1 MFGRN
6 RGIHRRRLLQLGA
19 AGLGMSMPGLSPRW
33 TGAQDAT
40 PSFSRDFEGTTLNA
54 LMEDLRETTLIEEM
68 LPEFEELTG
77 IKVQFEKVV
86 YPVMHDKLV
95 SQLASGEGNG
105 TYDFLE
111 VDFYWVYE
119 FARAGWM
126 EDLGPRLADNA
137 GSVSLSNYEDAVL
150 KISSEVDGTTY
161 YVPMYVYPMG
171 LLYRSD
177 LFESDEFKGQYKE
190 ISGSDL
196 VMPTSVEDYVAMITA
211 AQQVDPDNLYGAAMQ
226 GMQGDPIVM
235 EFCNYLYSVGGDF
248 YTEDMSAPAI
258 NNELGVQAVQLYVDA
273 INNGAQPGAANAD
286 LNDTGALWRQGKALT
301 SVSYLFL
308 LSDGETLEDSQVKG
322 KGAVTTMPG
331 GTGLTGSWSW
341 GIPVSSPNP
350 DAAWEFLKWVE
361 SPEIAMKRA
370 LGGGVAAQKAP
381 YDNPDYIA
389 AFPWM
394 AQVKDLI
401 ATGKGLPG
409 VTKQAQLVEIMGRH
423 LSDAVTGGSS
433 PQDAMNAAADELKE
447 LL

>member
-1 MFGRN
+1 MIRTN
-6 RGIHRRRLLQLGA
+6 RGIDRRRLLQLTGA
-19 AGLGMSMPGLSPRW
+19 AGLGLTLPHTLAGKI
-33 TGAQDAT
+33 GAQDIT
-40 PSFSRDFEGTTLNA
+40 YSRDFEGTTLNA

-95 SQLASGEGNG
+95 SQLAAGEGNG

-126 EDLGPRLADNA
+126 EDLGKRIEASD
-137 GSVSLSNYEDAVL
+137 GQVSLDRYDDAVL
-150 KISSEVDGTTY
+150 KIGSEVDGTTY
-161 YVPMYVYPMG
+161 YMPMYVYPMG
-171 LLYRSD
+171 LLYRTD
-177 LFESDEFKGQYKE
+177 LFESEEFKGQYKE
-190 ISGSDL
+190 ITGSDL
-196 VMPTSVEDYVAMITA
+196 TMPTSVDEYVAMITA
-211 AQQVDPDNLYGAAMQ
+211 ANQIDPGNLYGAAMQ

-235 EFCNYLYSVGGDF
+235 EFCNYLYSAGGDF
-248 YTEDMSAPAI
+248 FTEDMSAPAI
-258 NNELGVQAVQLYVDA
+258 NNETGVAAVQLYVDA
-273 INNGAQPGAANAD
+273 ISNGAQPGAANAD
-286 LNDTGALWRQGKALT
+286 LNDTGALWKQGKALT

-308 LSDGETLEDSQVKG
+308 LSDGETLEDSEVKG
-322 KGAVTTMPG
+322 KGSVTTMPG

-341 GIPVSSPNP
+341 GIPQSSPNA

-361 SPEIAMKRA
+361 SPDIAMRRA

-394 AQVKDLI
+394 GEVKDLLS
-401 ATGKGLPG
+401 TGKGLPG

>member
-1 MFGRN
+1 MIRTN
-6 RGIHRRRLLQLGA
+6 RGIDRRRLLQLTGA
-19 AGLGMSMPGLSPRW
+19 AGLGLTLPHSLAGRV
-33 TGAQDAT
+33 GAQDIT
-40 PSFSRDFEGTTLNA
+40 YSRDFEGTTLNA

-95 SQLASGEGNG
+95 SQLAAGQGNG

-126 EDLGPRLADNA
+126 EDLGTRIAASD
-137 GSVSLSNYEDAVL
+137 GQVSLDRYDPAVL
-150 KISSEVDGTTY
+150 KIGSEVDGTTY
-161 YVPMYVYPMG
+161 YMPMYVYPMG
-171 LLYRSD
+171 LLYRTD
-177 LFESDEFKGQYKE
+177 LFESDDFKSKYKE

-196 VMPTSVEDYVAMITA
+196 TMPTSVDEYVAMISA
-211 AQQVDPDNLYGAAMQ
+211 ANQIDPGNLYGAAMQ

-235 EFCNYLYSVGGDF
+235 EFCNYLYSSGGDF
-248 YTEDMSAPAI
+248 FTEDMSAPAI
-258 NNELGVQAVQLYVDA
+258 NNETGVAAVQLYVDA

-286 LNDTGALWRQGKALT
+286 LNDTGALWKQGKALT

-322 KGAVTTMPG
+322 KGSVTTMPG

-341 GIPVSSPNP
+341 GIPQSSPNA
-350 DAAWEFLKWVE
+350 DAAWEYLKWVE
-361 SPEIAMKRA
+361 SPDIAMRRA

-394 AQVKDLI
+394 GEVKDLLS
-401 ATGKGLPG
+401 TGKGLPG

>member
-1 MFGRN
+1 MIRTN
-6 RGIHRRRLLQLGA
+6 RGIDRRRLLQLTGA
-19 AGLGMSMPGLSPRW
+19 ASLGLTLPATRFAP
-33 TGAQDAT
+33 TGAQEEIT
-40 PSFSRDFEGTTLNA
+40 YSREFEGTTLHA

-77 IKVQFEKVV
+77 IKVEFEKVV

-95 SQLASGEGNG
+95 SQLAAGEGNG

-126 EDLGPRLADNA
+126 EDLGPRIEESGGQVTLDR
-137 GSVSLSNYEDAVL
+137 YDPAVL
-150 KISSEVDGTTY
+150 QIGSEVDGNTY
-161 YVPMYVYPMG
+161 YLPMYVYPMG
-171 LLYRSD
+171 LLYRTD
-177 LFESDEFKGQYKE
+177 LFESDEFKAQYKE

-196 VMPTSVEDYVAMITA
+196 VMPTSVEEYVAMISA
-211 AQQVDPDNLYGAAMQ
+211 AQQVDPGNLYGAAMQ

-248 YTEDMSAPAI
+248 FTEDLSAPAI
-258 NNELGVQAVQLYVDA
+258 NDELGVQAVQLYVDA

-308 LSDGETLEDSQVKG
+308 LSDGETLEDSEVQG
-322 KGAVTTMPG
+322 KGSVTTMPG

-350 DAAWEFLKWVE
+350 GAAWEYLKWVE
-361 SPEIAMKRA
+361 SPDVAMRRA
-370 LGGGVAAQKAP
+370 LGGGVAAQIAP
-381 YDNPDYIA
+381 YDNPEYA
-389 AFPWM
+389 AQFPWM

-433 PQDAMNAAADELKE
+433 AQDAMDAAAEELKE